1 MNSKNNKFKIFL
13 IILFSVGFTLIIYV
27 FFSNS
32 LGNSNFNSSTLLPE
46 EAYVIVLREVYNYPL
61 SQLSNITFND
71 VKDKF
76 TYQYVMVRG
85 NGDVFLLDQDNRSI
99 IKSIGN
105 TTPPVTEGIHFAWE
119 ITINNTNTYVDS
131 ITGQIVSSSQ
141 KV

>member
-1 MNSKNNKFKIFL
+1 MHRENTKFKILL
-13 IILFSVGFTLIIYV
+13 ITIFSAGFTIIIYV
-27 FFSNS
+27 FFYNS

-46 EAYVIVLREVYNYPL
+46 EAYIIVLHEVYGYPL
-61 SQLSNITFND
+61 DEISNITFND

-105 TTPPVTEGIHFAWE
+105 TTPPITEGIHYAWE
-119 ITINNTNTYVDS
+119 ITINNTKTYVDS
-131 ITGQIVSSSQ
+131 ITGQIISSPQ

>member
-1 MNSKNNKFKIFL
+1 ML
-13 IILFSVGFTLIIYV
+13 
-27 FFSNS
+27 
-32 LGNSNFNSSTLLPE
+32 
-46 EAYVIVLREVYNYPL
+46 
-61 SQLSNITFND
+61 ND

-105 TTPPVTEGIHFAWE
+105 TTPPITEGIHYAWE
-119 ITINNTNTYVDS
+119 ITINNTKTYVDS
-131 ITGQIVSSSQ
+131 ITGQIISSPQ